1 MLPQLFARRYL
12 FSAQSRSVVNLISGL
27 SVAAVA
33 MPVAAMIVL
42 LSVFNGF
49 ESLVRANC
57 SAFDAD
63 LTLSAREGQ
72 TFAMEEVD
80 TAALARIPGV
90 GALSF
95 VLEQSIL
102 LEHHGRQATATLRG
116 VDDAYREVL
125 PLGEALSAGSA
136 EVRIGDLE
144 RLVIGQSMA
153 HMLAIRT
160 LADADVTLYAV
171 RRGSFSSLIPMD
183 NYTRRQ
189 VPVGGA
195 FTLDLETERTS
206 VLGSL
211 RLAQELFAHPG
222 RASALLLRVADGADM
237 EQVRRA
243 VGEVAGERFR
253 VRTRYELRAS
263 FYRIM
268 TYEKWGI
275 FFVALLVL
283 VVASFSVVGALTMLI
298 VEKHDDIH
306 TLRALGADQGL
317 LRSIFRREGWLV
329 CLLGGGAGLVVGVG
343 ASLVQQHF
351 GLIEIPAESFL
362 TKSYP
367 VEFRPADLLA
377 VVVAF
382 ASVACLL
389 TEVTVRSMMKRGEK

>member
-1 MLPQLFARRYL
+1 M
-12 FSAQSRSVVNLISGL
+12 
-27 SVAAVA
+27 
-33 MPVAAMIVL
+33 
-42 LSVFNGF
+42 
-49 ESLVRANC
+49 
-57 SAFDAD
+57 
-63 LTLSAREGQ
+63 
-72 TFAMEEVD
+72 
-80 TAALARIPGV
+80 
-90 GALSF
+90 
-95 VLEQSIL
+95 
-102 LEHHGRQATATLRG
+102 
-116 VDDAYREVL
+116 
-125 PLGEALSAGSA
+125 
-136 EVRIGDLE
+136 
-144 RLVIGQSMA
+144 
-153 HMLAIRT
+153 
-160 LADADVTLYAV
+160 
-171 RRGSFSSLIPMD
+171 
-183 NYTRRQ
+183 
-189 VPVGGA
+189 
-195 FTLDLETERTS
+195 DLETERSS

-222 RASALLLRVADGADM
+222 RASSLLLRVDDGADV

-306 TLRALGADQGL
+306 TLKALGADRGL

-389 TEVTVRSMMKRGEK
+389 TEVTVRSMMKKTEE